1 MPEMKQGNIDHTSNL
16 CNILKIILIK
26 YYFKFYLFLDI
37 KKKSFYLFFSTKHFI
52 YITVNCFH
60 YDSNSRSF
68 SSLFPTFLKN
78 SIFYHTSVRHADL

>member
-37 KKKSFYLFFSTKHFI
+37 KKKVFI
-52 YITVNCFH
+52 Y
-60 YDSNSRSF
+60 F
-68 SSLFPTFLKN
+68 SQLNTLFIL
-78 SIFYHTSVRHADL
+78 Y